1 MLFVLTLVVIGITN
15 KTGIISDDIVLNRY
29 VMQLLQQQKIYK
41 YKTYRELEHGF
52 GEFSWIT
59 AHQGSHTSRGSEI
72 LMLFSFKFY
81 VLSIFRNCSP
91 PPLSLTTP
99 KSASLVFFS

>member
-29 VMQLLQQQKIYK
+29 VMQLLQQEKIYK

-52 GEFSWIT
+52 VKLGHIVPKFVRIMGNNFSINT
-59 AHQGSHTSRGSEI
+59 
-72 LMLFSFKFY
+72 
-81 VLSIFRNCSP
+81 
-91 PPLSLTTP
+91 
-99 KSASLVFFS
+99 